1 MNNKG
6 QTLVLF
12 VVLIPFILM
21 LFAFVFDSAYIS
33 RKDTELEGI
42 ATSSLK
48 ALIEN
53 NKTSS
58 DVVKVIKENDENIEV
73 ISIDNN
79 SIHLMN
85 KIDPIF
91 GKIIGYD
98 KYNLEVNLQGKI
110 INGKLIIE
118 EKGKWYEKYK
128 G

>member
-12 VVLIPFILM
+12 VVLIPLILM

-48 ALIEN
+48 SVMESGASYE
-53 NKTSS
+53 
-58 DVVKVIKENDENIEV
+58 DVIKVIKENDENIEV
-73 ISIDNN
+73 ISLDDN

-91 GKIIGYD
+91 VKIIGYD
-98 KYNLEVNLQGKI
+98 KYNLEVSLSGKI
-110 INGKLIIE
+110 IDGKLIIE
-118 EKGKWYEKYK
+118 EKGK
-128 G
+128 

>member
-12 VVLIPFILM
+12 VVLIPFIMM

-33 RKDTELEGI
+33 RKNTELEGI
-42 ATSSLK
+42 ANSSLISIIK
-48 ALIEN
+48 D
-53 NKTSS
+53 NKSS
-58 DVVKVIKENDENIEV
+58 EDVIKVIKENDKNIEI

-98 KYNLEVNLQGKI
+98 KYNLEVNLSGKL

-118 EKGKWYEKYK
+118 EKGK
-128 G
+128 